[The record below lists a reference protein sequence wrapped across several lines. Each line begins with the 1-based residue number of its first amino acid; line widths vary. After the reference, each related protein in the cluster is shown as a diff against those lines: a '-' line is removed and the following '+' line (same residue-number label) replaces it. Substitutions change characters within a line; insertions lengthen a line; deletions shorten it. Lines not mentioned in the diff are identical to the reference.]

1 VIHDPLLIDRLLELP
16 TETFRGVVFRA
27 TRRNLDPTTPSTAG
41 GRWSPQDG
49 PAILYTSLE
58 REGALAEISF
68 HWALLDPR
76 PTKPALI
83 HRLRVRA
90 NRALRLIRAKL
101 GELGTDMAEFDVPNY
116 ARTQEIG
123 AAAAFIGCDGL
134 IVPSARWSCDNL
146 ILFTDNL
153 AMDIELEVLGVE
165 EVPWEDWAREAG
177 LI

>member
-1 VIHDPLLIDRLLELP
+1 
-16 TETFRGVVFRA
+16 
-27 TRRNLDPTTPSTAG
+27 
-41 GRWSPQDG
+41 
-49 PAILYTSLE
+49 
-58 REGALAEISF
+58 
-68 HWALLDPR
+68 LLDPR
-76 PTKPALI
+76 PTKPAFV
-83 HRLRVRA
+83 HQLRVRA

-101 GELGTDMAEFDVPNY
+101 EELGTDMTQFDVPNY

-153 AMDIELEVLGVE
+153 AMDIELEVLSVE
-165 EVPWEDWAREAG
+165 EVSWEDWARSAG